1 MLKKLIRKILNRLF
15 LRKFDDIKVQKGQLF
30 ERHLEQNLNKIT
42 SIEETFFKVFSQ
54 DYEDGII
61 QYLIKSL
68 GLKNIKFVEIG
79 TQDYSE
85 SNTRYIFETMRC
97 EGLIIDPTPNLK
109 KKINSFLRT
118 WKNTLTIHND
128 FINSNNV
135 VEIIEKNS
143 FEKNLDIFSL
153 DIDGIDYWILE
164 KLPKKIAK
172 IFIIEY
178 NPYFGSKKEIC
189 APNIE
194 YFDRFK
200 YHSTGFCWGAS
211 LKAIIKLMKQKGYT
225 FIGTNNLNVNS
236 FFVQDE
242 FINKIGF
249 NLPNLN
255 DLSKHTEVKFNLLKN
270 KNGRLVSLNEVY
282 NDIQN
287 INVYNLN
294 KQKLMPFNET

>member
-42 SIEETFFKVFSQ
+42 TIEETFFKVFSQ

-68 GLKNIKFVEIG
+68 SLKNIKFVEIG

-128 FINSNNV
+128 FINSNNI

-143 FEKNLDIFSL
+143 FDKNLDIFSL

-287 INVYNLN
+287 ISVYNLN

>member
-42 SIEETFFKVFSQ
+42 TIEETFFKVFSQ

-128 FINSNNV
+128 FINSNNI

-143 FEKNLDIFSL
+143 FDKNLDIFSL

>member
-42 SIEETFFKVFSQ
+42 TIEETFFKVFSQ

-128 FINSNNV
+128 FINSNNI

-143 FEKNLDIFSL
+143 FDKNLDIFSL

-270 KNGRLVSLNEVY
+270 KNGRLVSLNEVF

>member
-128 FINSNNV
+128 FINSNNI

-143 FEKNLDIFSL
+143 FDKNLDIFSL

>member
-1 MLKKLIRKILNRLF
+1 MLKRLIRKILDRLF

-30 ERHLEQNLNKIT
+30 ERHLEQNLNKIKT
-42 SIEETFFKVFSQ
+42 IEETFFKVFSQ

-68 GLKNIKFVEIG
+68 NLNKIKFVEIG

-109 KKINSFLRT
+109 KKINTILRT
-118 WKNTLTIHND
+118 WKNTLKIHND

-135 VEIIEKNS
+135 VEIIKKNS
-143 FEKNLDIFSL
+143 FEMNLDIFSL

-178 NPYFGSKKEIC
+178 NPYFGSEKEIC

-225 FIGTNNLNVNS
+225 FVGTNNLNVNS

-249 NLPNLN
+249 NLPDLD
-255 DLSKHTEVKFNLLKN
+255 DLSKYTEVKFNVLKN
-270 KNGRLVSLNEVY
+270 KNGELVSLNEVY

-287 INVYNLN
+287 IKVYNLN
-294 KQKLMPFNET
+294 KQKLMPYNET

>member
-282 NDIQN
+282 NDTQN

>member
-1 MLKKLIRKILNRLF
+1 MLKKLIRKILDRLF

-42 SIEETFFKVFSQ
+42 TIEETFFKVFSQ

-68 GLKNIKFVEIG
+68 NLKNIKFVEIG

-109 KKINSFLRT
+109 KKINTILRT
-118 WKNTLTIHND
+118 WKNTLQIHND

-135 VEIIEKNS
+135 VEIIKKNS

-178 NPYFGSKKEIC
+178 NPYFGSEKEIC

-200 YHSTGFCWGAS
+200 YHPTGFCWGAS

-255 DLSKHTEVKFNLLKN
+255 DLSKHTEVKFNVLKN
-270 KNGRLVSLNEVY
+270 KNGNLVSLNEVY
-282 NDIQN
+282 DDIQN
-287 INVYNLN
+287 IKVYNLN

>member
-42 SIEETFFKVFSQ
+42 TIEETFFKVFSQ

-128 FINSNNV
+128 FINSNNI

-143 FEKNLDIFSL
+143 FDKNLDIFSL

-287 INVYNLN
+287 ISVYNLN

>member
-42 SIEETFFKVFSQ
+42 TIEETFFKVFSQ

-135 VEIIEKNS
+135 VKIIEKNS

>member
-68 GLKNIKFVEIG
+68 SLKNIKFVEIG

>member
-1 MLKKLIRKILNRLF
+1 
-15 LRKFDDIKVQKGQLF
+15 
-30 ERHLEQNLNKIT
+30 
-42 SIEETFFKVFSQ
+42 
-54 DYEDGII
+54 
-61 QYLIKSL
+61 
-68 GLKNIKFVEIG
+68 
-79 TQDYSE
+79 
-85 SNTRYIFETMRC
+85 MRC

-242 FINKIGF
+242 FISKIGF

>member
-1 MLKKLIRKILNRLF
+1 MLKKLIRKVLDRLF

-30 ERHLEQNLNKIT
+30 ERHLEQNLNKIKT
-42 SIEETFFKVFSQ
+42 IEETFFKVFSQ

-68 GLKNIKFVEIG
+68 NLKNIKFVEVG

-109 KKINSFLRT
+109 KKINAILRT
-118 WKNTLTIHND
+118 WKNTLKIHND

-135 VEIIEKNS
+135 VEIIKKNS
-143 FEKNLDIFSL
+143 LEKNLDIFSL

-172 IFIIEY
+172 IFIVEY
-178 NPYFGSKKEIC
+178 NPYFGSEKEIC

-194 YFDRFK
+194 CFDRFK
-200 YHSTGFCWGAS
+200 YHPTGFCWGAS
-211 LKAIIKLMKQKGYT
+211 LKAIIKLMKEKGYT

-242 FINKIGF
+242 FISRIGLK
-249 NLPNLN
+249 LPDIN
-255 DLSKHTEVKFNLLKN
+255 DLSKHTEVKFNVLKN
-270 KNGRLVSLNEVY
+270 KNGKLVSLNELY

-287 INVYNLN
+287 IKVYNLN

>member
-242 FINKIGF
+242 FISKIGF

>member
-42 SIEETFFKVFSQ
+42 TIEETFFKVFSQ

-135 VEIIEKNS
+135 VKIIEKNS

-287 INVYNLN
+287 ISVYNLN

>member
-42 SIEETFFKVFSQ
+42 TIEETFFKVFSQ

>member
-42 SIEETFFKVFSQ
+42 TIEETFFKVFSQ

-109 KKINSFLRT
+109 KKISSFLRT

-128 FINSNNV
+128 FINSNNI

-270 KNGRLVSLNEVY
+270 KNGRLVSLNEVF

>member
-42 SIEETFFKVFSQ
+42 TIEETFFKVFSQ

-109 KKINSFLRT
+109 KKISSFLRT

>member
-42 SIEETFFKVFSQ
+42 TIEETFFKVFSQ

-68 GLKNIKFVEIG
+68 SLKNIKFVEIG

>member
-68 GLKNIKFVEIG
+68 SLKNIKFVEIG

-287 INVYNLN
+287 ISVYNLN

>member
-42 SIEETFFKVFSQ
+42 TIEETFFKVFSQ

-68 GLKNIKFVEIG
+68 SLKNIKFVEIG

-109 KKINSFLRT
+109 KKISSFLRT

-242 FINKIGF
+242 FISKIGF

>member
-68 GLKNIKFVEIG
+68 SLKNIKFVEIG

-109 KKINSFLRT
+109 KKISSFLRT

>member
-68 GLKNIKFVEIG
+68 SLKNIKFVEIG

-242 FINKIGF
+242 FISKIGF

>member
-42 SIEETFFKVFSQ
+42 TIEETFFKVFSQ

-287 INVYNLN
+287 ISVYNLN

>member
-242 FINKIGF
+242 FISKIGF

-287 INVYNLN
+287 ISVYNLN